1 MKDLCLY
8 LLPWLEDT
16 DVTAWPFV
24 FSTIALT
31 VVAYTLLFI
40 TVCIASFFLKKFW
53 ALGDVDK
60 FLWCIKGTKLFY
72 FPIPVFTGLWYLL
85 VDDTLKD
92 DVVNG
97 TTRTVSVVMY
107 ILVGF
112 YLYDTVLLVTEKLLY
127 GNRFSTSLLIHHF
140 VVLITYSIGTYYNM
154 KGQYFYI
161 IGFLEE
167 IVGPLSYVNW
177 MLAKA
182 KLTHLSIMKVNQRIT
197 VYLWHFRTILELY
210 YFYTI
215 IKNWSYVWNELPTP
229 QLITCSLITAL
240 IAFVLTPQWTKVEAK
255 RLYRQYS
262 RKISFSVK
270 HQEMNVNKTSKSL
283 QSKQA
288 DSLTYLS
295 LCIILIG

>member
-1 MKDLCLY
+1 MKDLY
-8 LLPWLEDT
+8 FDLLPWLEDA
-16 DVTAWPFV
+16 DHVTTWPFV
-24 FSTIALT
+24 FSTIAIT
-31 VVAYTLLFI
+31 VVAYAFLFI
-40 TVCIASFFLKKFW
+40 TVCVASFFLERFR
-53 ALGDVDK
+53 ALGDMDK
-60 FLWCIKGTKLFY
+60 YLWCIKGTKLFY
-72 FPIPVFTGLWYLL
+72 FPIPVITGLWYLL

-97 TTRTVSVVMY
+97 TTKTVPVAMY

-112 YLYDTVLLVTEKLLY
+112 YLYDSVLMVTGKLLY

-140 VVLITYSIGTYYNM
+140 VVLSLYSIGTYYNM
-154 KGQYFYI
+154 KGQYLSI
-161 IGFLEE
+161 LGFLEE
-167 IVGPLSYVNW
+167 MVGPLSYVNW

-215 IKNWSYVWNELPTP
+215 IKNWSYVWNELPVP
-229 QLITCSLITAL
+229 LLISNSLSVSLMI
-240 IAFVLTPQWTKVEAK
+240 FVLTPQWTKVEAK

-270 HQEMNVNKTSKSL
+270 PQEADVNKTS
-283 QSKQA
+283 
-288 DSLTYLS
+288 
-295 LCIILIG
+295 